1 MTEWVMFGYSF
12 LFVMAVLGSATLLH
26 RCGVVESETS
36 RKLIHIGVAHWF
48 LFVPFF
54 DTLFV
59 AMIAPVSFIGLNFLS
74 QRFGL
79 VRSMERH
86 DRSDYGTVYYAISLT
101 IITYLSVVY
110 DQYLIGLVSML
121 VLGWGDGLA
130 ALVGRY
136 AQGPTLRPNKSV
148 YGALA
153 MASASLV
160 VGLVLLDSIL
170 LSVVIAIVATAAEVY
185 TPKGF
190 DNLTVALLPMLLLWM
205 L

>member
-1 MTEWVMFGYSF
+1 MNEWVIFGVSF
-12 LFVMAVLGSATLLH
+12 LFVMSVLGTAMLLH
-26 RCGVVESETS
+26 RFGVVESETS

-79 VRSMERH
+79 VRSMERS
-86 DRSDYGTVYYAISLT
+86 DPADYGTVYYAISLT

-136 AQGPTLRPNKSV
+136 TKGPMLRPNKSV
-148 YGALA
+148 SGALA
-153 MASASLV
+153 MFGASLI
-160 VGLVLLDSIL
+160 VGLVLLDSIV
-170 LSVVIAIVATAAEVY
+170 LSVVIALVATAAEVC

-190 DNLTVALLPMLLLWM
+190 DNLTVALLPMLLLWIV
-205 L
+205 